1 MKGII
6 LLNGDPY
13 TGDIDARD
21 AVVYCCDGAYSWAK
35 GKVKIDKNVGDFDS
49 LGEVPYPPPEEIYPA
64 EKNFTDGEIA
74 VMKMLEAGV
83 GEIEIYGGGGKRE
96 DHFIGNLHLLYRAC
110 ERGVKAVLVTNYA
123 KLFAS
128 EGRVELNGEKGKTV
142 SVAPFGGDAHIMDC
156 DGFYY
161 RMPETFYYGSTRGIS
176 NVVVAD
182 KATFSTKG
190 KVLVFVNNEEV
201 RA

>member
-83 GEIEIYGGGGKRE
+83 GEIEIYGGFGGRE
-96 DHFIGNLHLLYRAC
+96 DHFIGNLQLVY
-110 ERGVKAVLVTNYA
+110 KAFKSGAKCALITQNSRIFAGTSRIFLGNYA
-123 KLFAS
+123 K
-128 EGRVELNGEKGKTV
+128 KTI
-142 SVAPFGGDAHIMDC
+142 SVLPFGGTLHIINSKGLKYEYPDSIS
-156 DGFYY
+156 
-161 RMPETFYYGSTRGIS
+161 YGECRGIS
-176 NVVVAD
+176 NIVETEEAYLTVEGVALI
-182 KATFSTKG
+182 FINLG
-190 KVLVFVNNEEV
+190 EV
-201 RA
+201 

>member
-83 GEIEIYGGGGKRE
+83 GKIEIYGGFGGRE
-96 DHFIGNLHLLYRAC
+96 DHFIGNLQLLYRAFKAGVKC
-110 ERGVKAVLVTNYA
+110 RMVGERTIIFPADGKIELREYAGRTLSVFPFGESLHIMESAGLKYSYPEKIGYGECRGVSNICQSSSAYLTVEGVALVII
-123 KLFAS
+123 
-128 EGRVELNGEKGKTV
+128 NGG
-142 SVAPFGGDAHIMDC
+142 
-156 DGFYY
+156 
-161 RMPETFYYGSTRGIS
+161 
-176 NVVVAD
+176 
-182 KATFSTKG
+182 
-190 KVLVFVNNEEV
+190 EV
-201 RA
+201 